1 MTLPIQARV
10 VIIGG
15 GIMGCSTAYH
25 LAKNGFK
32 DVVLLEQG
40 RLSGGTTWHAAGL
53 VGQLRGFQ
61 NLTRLIQYST
71 KLYAGLEA
79 ETGLATGWKQCGS
92 LSVAR
97 TEERMTYLRRSA
109 ATANKQG
116 VVCEELTP
124 AQAGEKYPIM
134 RTDDLVGAVWLPGDG
149 KANPADITQALARG
163 ARNNGVKIFEK
174 TRVTGIDVE
183 DGPSGRRVTGVRTAE
198 GAIKAEIVVNC
209 GGQWARQVG
218 RMVGVT
224 VPLFSCEHMY
234 IVTEKM
240 EGVPRDLP
248 VMRDPD
254 GYIYFKE
261 EVGGLL
267 MGGFEPEA
275 KPWKDIVPDDF
286 EFGMLPD
293 DWDQFQILMDNAL
306 IRVPALEKAGIKT
319 FMNGPECFTPDLN
332 YILGEAP
339 GLRNFF
345 VGAGFNSMG
354 IASSGGAGMA
364 LAEWIV
370 AGEPTLDLWPVDI
383 RRFANFHGNDSWL
396 RARVGE
402 TLGLH
407 YKMPWPQREHES
419 GRPFRRSP
427 LYDRL
432 KARGAWFGN
441 KMGWDRPNWFAG
453 IGKSPDMQYGWG
465 RGAWFDAV
473 AAEHKATRE
482 AVTVVDETS
491 FGKFLIQGRDA
502 EATLQ
507 RLCANDVAI
516 PVGRTVYTGLLNERG
531 TFESDVTLARL
542 ARDKFLLITGS
553 AQVTRDADW
562 IGRNTPQGAHVALT
576 DVTGAWTVL
585 SLMGPNSRKL
595 LQTVSGAD
603 FTNTAFP
610 FGTIREVS
618 IGYATV
624 LASRRTYMGELGWE
638 LYVPVEFAV
647 TVFEALHGAGAAFG
661 LRDMGYYAIEGL
673 RIEKAYR
680 AWGRELTPDDTP
692 WQAGL
697 GWAVKLDKPGGFI
710 GQKALVEAKAK
721 PLARRLVSVVLDDA
735 DPLLWGGEAILRDG
749 KPVGDLT
756 SAAYGHT
763 VGAAVGLG
771 YVTREDGQPVDAA
784 WLGSARFEVDLA
796 GTRLPARLSLKAL
809 YDSSG
814 ERIKG

>member
-1 MTLPIQARV
+1 MAANFPTQARV
-10 VIIGG
+10 VIVGG

-25 LAKNGFK
+25 LAKLGWK

-53 VGQLRGFQ
+53 VGQLRSYQ
-61 NLTRLIQYST
+61 NLTRLIRYST
-71 KLYAGLEA
+71 ELYSKLEA

-97 TEERMTYLRRSA
+97 TEERMVLLRRSA
-109 ATANKQG
+109 AMANTQG
-116 VVCEELTP
+116 VECEPLTP
-124 AQAGEKYPIM
+124 KQAGEKYPIM

-149 KANPADITQALARG
+149 KANPADITQALAKG
-163 ARNNGVKIFEK
+163 ARNGGVRIFEK
-174 TRVTGIDVE
+174 TRVTAIDTK
-183 DGPSGRRVTGVRTAE
+183 DGRVTGVQTTQ
-198 GAIKAEIVVNC
+198 GPITAEIVVNC
-209 GGQWARQVG
+209 GGQWARQLA
-218 RMVGVT
+218 RSVGVT
-224 VPLFSCEHMY
+224 VPLYSCEHMY

-275 KPWKDIVPDDF
+275 KPWNKDIIPDDF

-306 IRVPALEKAGIKT
+306 IRVPSLEKTGIKT
-319 FMNGPECFTPDLN
+319 FMNGPESFTPDLN

-339 GLRNFF
+339 QVRGFF

-370 AGEPTLDLWPVDI
+370 AGEPTMDLWPVDI
-383 RRFANFHGNDSWL
+383 RRFANFHGNDAWL
-396 RARVGE
+396 RERVSE

-407 YKMPWPQREHES
+407 YKMSWPQREQES

-441 KMGWDRPNWFAG
+441 KMGWERPNWFAG
-453 IGKSPDMQYGWG
+453 IGKTPDMQYGWG

-473 AAEHKATRE
+473 AAEHRATRE
-482 AVTVVDETS
+482 GVTVVDETS
-491 FGKFLIQGRDA
+491 FGKILVQGRDA
-502 EATLQ
+502 EKALQ
-507 RLCANDVAI
+507 QLCANDVAL
-516 PVGRTVYTGLLNERG
+516 PVGHTAYTGALNSRG
-531 TFESDVTLARL
+531 TFESDFTVARL
-542 ARDKFLLITGS
+542 ARDKFLIITGS
-553 AQVTRDADW
+553 AQPTRDMDW
-562 IGRNTPQGAHVALT
+562 LGRNLPPDAHVVLT
-576 DVTGAWTVL
+576 DVTSAWTVL
-585 SLMGPNSRKL
+585 SVMGPRSRAL
-595 LQTVSGAD
+595 LQKVSRAD
-603 FTNTAFP
+603 FSNEGFP
-610 FGTIREVS
+610 FAAIREIGV
-618 IGYATV
+618 GYATV
-624 LASRRTYMGELGWE
+624 LAARRTYMGELGWE
-638 LYVPVEFAV
+638 LYVPVEFAA
-647 TVFEALHGAGAAFG
+647 TVFETLHEAGAEFG
-661 LRDMGYYAIEGL
+661 LRDAGYYAVEGL
-673 RIEKAYR
+673 RLEKGYR

-692 WQAGL
+692 FQAGL

-710 GQKALVEAKAK
+710 GQKALVEAKGK
-721 PLARRLVSVVLDDA
+721 PLTRRLVSVVLEDSE
-735 DPLLWGGEAILRDG
+735 PLLWGGEALLRDG
-749 KPVGDLT
+749 APVGDLT

-763 VGAAVGLG
+763 IGAALGLG
-771 YVTREDGQPVDAA
+771 YVKRTD
-784 WLGSARFEVDLA
+784 GSAIDATWLEAGRFEVDLA
-796 GTRLPARLSLKAL
+796 GTRLKARVSLRPPYDPAGA
-809 YDSSG
+809 
-814 ERIKG
+814 RIKV

>member
-1 MTLPIQARV
+1 MAPANFPTQARV

-25 LAKNGFK
+25 LAKNGWK

-53 VGQLRGFQ
+53 VGQLRNYQ
-61 NLTRLIQYST
+61 AMTRLVRYST
-71 KLYAGLEA
+71 ELYARLET

-92 LSVAR
+92 LAVAR
-97 TEERMTYLRRSA
+97 TQDRMTYLRRSA
-109 ATANKQG
+109 AMANVQNVACEVLTAK
-116 VVCEELTP
+116 
-124 AQAGEKYPIM
+124 QAGEKYPIM

-149 KANPADITQALARG
+149 KANPADITQALAKG
-163 ARNNGVKIFEK
+163 ARSNGVRIFEK
-174 TRVTGIDVE
+174 TRVTAIDTK
-183 DGPSGRRVTGVRTAE
+183 DGRVTGVQTTE

-209 GGQWARQVG
+209 AGQWARQVG

-275 KPWKDIVPDDF
+275 KPWKDIIPDDF

-306 IRVPALEKAGIKT
+306 IRVPQLEKVGIKT

-339 GLRNFF
+339 GLKNFF
-345 VGAGFNSMG
+345 VGAGFNSVG

-383 RRFANFHGNDSWL
+383 RRFAGFHGNDTWL
-396 RARVGE
+396 RGRITE

-407 YKMPWPQREHES
+407 YKMPWPQREQES

-432 KARGAWFGN
+432 KGRGAWFGN

-453 IGKSPDMQYGWG
+453 AGKTPDMRYGWG

-491 FGKFLIQGRDA
+491 FGKFLVQGRDA

-507 RLCANDVAI
+507 LLCANDIAI

-531 TFESDVTLARL
+531 TYESDVTIARL
-542 ARDKFLLITGS
+542 ARDKFLYITGS

-562 IGRNTPQGAHVALT
+562 IARNTPEDAHFTLT

-585 SLMGPNSRKL
+585 SVMGPKSRAL
-595 LQTVSGAD
+595 LQKVSKAD
-603 FTNTAFP
+603 FSNEAFP
-610 FGTIREVS
+610 FATIREIGV
-618 IGYATV
+618 GYATV

-647 TVFEALHGAGAAFG
+647 TVFEALHAAGAEFG

-680 AWGRELTPDDTP
+680 AWGRELTPDDNP

-697 GWAVKLDKPGGFI
+697 GWPVKLDKPRGFI
-710 GQKALVEAKAK
+710 GREALIEARGR
-721 PLARRLVSVVLDDA
+721 PLARRLVSVVLEDKE
-735 DPLLWGGEAILRDG
+735 PLLWGGEAILRDG

-763 VGAAVGLG
+763 VGASVGMG
-771 YVTREDGQPVDAA
+771 YVKRADGQGIDAD
-784 WLGSARFEVDLA
+784 WLASGRFEVDLA
-796 GTRLPARLSLKAL
+796 GVRLKARLSLRPP
-809 YDSSG
+809 YDPTG
-814 ERIKG
+814 ARIRG